1 LFSIFRRKK
10 QKQQQQQQQ
19 EPLQQLQPQQQ
30 QAVPVQHFAEQHPE
44 HAVPKGRFLVPDIP
58 SGQLVLALNLMAYW
72 AITNQSRRSSMGGSM
87 TG

>member
-1 LFSIFRRKK
+1 
-10 QKQQQQQQQ
+10 
-19 EPLQQLQPQQQ
+19 
-30 QAVPVQHFAEQHPE
+30 VQHFAEQHPE